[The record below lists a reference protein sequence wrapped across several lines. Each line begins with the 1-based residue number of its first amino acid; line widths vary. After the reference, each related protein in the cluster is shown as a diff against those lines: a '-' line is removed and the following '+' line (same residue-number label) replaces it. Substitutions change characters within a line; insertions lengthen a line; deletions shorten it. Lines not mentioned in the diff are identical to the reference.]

1 MNDKEKVHPSGSDSA
16 TQTGSAMEG
25 GAPLDS
31 HRFDEDLKLMQMV
44 ARSDGHA
51 QRLLANRLVVRVRRA
66 ATAIMR
72 GSVDADDA
80 AQHAL
85 IEILRSAHNYRGD
98 SSVERWADRITSRS
112 VIRFARAVRRRNHT
126 VEPGL
131 DAEQAPSELPED
143 SAKEGVVRDVDAYL
157 SLLPESRREVLI
169 LRHGLGHS
177 VEEIAQLTQSSP
189 NTVKDRLLAA
199 RRDMRKLIQRD
210 RAIGASKGGKP

>member
-1 MNDKEKVHPSGSDSA
+1 VSDGEKIHPSRPSPPTQQSA
-16 TQTGSAMEG
+16 VEG
-25 GAPLDS
+25 AREDPT
-31 HRFDEDLKLMQMV
+31 RFAEDLRLMQLV
-44 ARSDGHA
+44 ARGDGHA

-80 AQHAL
+80 SQHAL

-112 VIRFARAVRRRNHT
+112 VIRFARAVRRRNQT
-126 VEPGL
+126 VEPNADTEL
-131 DAEQAPSELPED
+131 APAEAPDERT
-143 SAKEGVVRDVDAYL
+143 AEGVVRGVDAYL
-157 SLLPESRREVLI
+157 ALLPESRREVLI

-177 VEEIAQLTQSSP
+177 VEEIAELTQTSP

-210 RAIGASKGGKP
+210 RAIGAHKGGKP